1 MVKFNE
7 RMSAERARGMNAV
20 VLAFIG
26 DAAYSLYVRE
36 SLVFASDYK
45 TGVLQKLSAERV
57 SAKGQAKLIESI
69 YEKLTAEEQEIFLR
83 GRNAK
88 KPTKSKNASVAE
100 YNLSTGFEAVIGY
113 LYLTGNYGRH
123 ASGVGPVRGQNNVQG
138 TCDMGLLP
146 NNYPGYQSV
155 ADPQVR
161 QKFEKAWGR
170 PLPSKPG
177 MMLTQVPHAVL
188 EEKDPAKKIHAYY
201 IIGEDP
207 AQSDPNLA
215 EVRETLSNI
224 DFVIVQD
231 IFFNKTCEYADVI
244 FPATAWGEHDAV
256 YTSCDRRFQR
266 VRKLVEPQDGCLT
279 DWDITCRLATAMGYP
294 MHYADTEQIWDEM
307 RRLCPK
313 FTGATYEKIAA
324 NHGVQWPCTSE
335 DPSDTGTPILHEGGH
350 FATADHKGHF
360 YYYPYTP
367 VRERENTEYPFSLA
381 TVREVG
387 HYSVRTMT
395 GNCRVLA
402 GLADEPGYIAMN
414 TEDCRNLDITEG
426 ELVNVVSPRGHTIT
440 RCLPTDRV
448 SPGSTYM
455 TYQWWIG
462 ACNELTT
469 SVLDPKSRTPEFK
482 YCACRIEKIQN
493 QKYHEICHIQL
504 VAPVHA
510 LDSIQGYQQQ
520 EHTSDSRLFSL
531 RYKVRRTACY
541 SIRPRDDHHHC
552 RHARQRGVG
561 GSDRRSGETVDR
573 LAEGVLGAAADL
585 RG

>member
-1 MVKFNE
+1 M
-7 RMSAERARGMNAV
+7 
-20 VLAFIG
+20 
-26 DAAYSLYVRE
+26 
-36 SLVFASDYK
+36 
-45 TGVLQKLSAERV
+45 GVTQFSQGVECVIAC
-57 SAKGQAKLIESI
+57 S
-69 YEKLTAEEQEIFLR
+69 
-83 GRNAK
+83 
-88 KPTKSKNASVAE
+88 
-100 YNLSTGFEAVIGY
+100 NLN
-113 LYLTGNYGRH
+113 LMTGNYGRH

-146 NNYPGYQSV
+146 NNYPGYQPV

-188 EEKDPAKKIHAYY
+188 EETDPAKKIHAYY

-224 DFVIVQD
+224 EFVIVQD

-313 FTGATYEKIAA
+313 FTGATYEKI
-324 NHGVQWPCTSE
+324 
-335 DPSDTGTPILHEGGH
+335 LHEGGH

-367 VRERENTEYPFSLA
+367 VRERENAEYPFSLA

-482 YCACRIEKIQN
+482 YCACRVEKIQN
-493 QKYHEICHIQL
+493 QKGAELFIKRRYEEI
-504 VAPVHA
+504 
-510 LDSIQGYQQQ
+510 
-520 EHTSDSRLFSL
+520 R
-531 RYKVRRTACY
+531 
-541 SIRPRDDHHHC
+541 
-552 RHARQRGVG
+552 ARMGV
-561 GSDRRSGETVDR
+561 SVKGENHV
-573 LAEGVLGAAADL
+573 
-585 RG
+585 